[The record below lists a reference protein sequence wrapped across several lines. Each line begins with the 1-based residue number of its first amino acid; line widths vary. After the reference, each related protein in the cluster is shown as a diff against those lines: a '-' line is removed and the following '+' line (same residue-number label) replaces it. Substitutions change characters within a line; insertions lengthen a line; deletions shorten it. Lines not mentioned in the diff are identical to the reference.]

1 MLRDVLMILKENKIR
16 DRVLNINESFVIQAP
31 AGSGKTEILIQ
42 RYLTLL
48 QYVEKPEEI
57 IALTFTNKSANEMY
71 DRIQKALILSKVD
84 YQTKD
89 KHKKKL

>member
-71 DRIQKALILSKVD
+71 DRIQKALILSQVD